1 MRTLYIDT
9 ANDDL
14 VLAILEDDKLLNKI
28 EKSCKNE
35 HSIYT
40 VSCLDEL
47 LKSCNLLPQDINN
60 IMVVNG
66 PGSFTGVR
74 IGVTVAKT
82 YAYILKKDIILV
94 SSLKA
99 LALST
104 PNKIAISLIDA
115 KNSNYYMGIYDMF
128 DNDVT
133 YETFSTKEEVIQK
146 IEQYQDAT
154 VVSNKNL
161 TIGDYKVK
169 KVDLDIEAIVKYYKN
184 EEATP
189 IDRVLPNYLKLP
201 QVLEVKK

>member
-14 VLAILEDDKLLNKI
+14 VLAILEDDKLLNKL
-28 EKSCKNE
+28 EKNCKNE

-47 LKSCNLLPQDINN
+47 LKSCNLLPNDINN

-104 PNKIAISLIDA
+104 PNKIAITLIDA

-184 EEATP
+184 EESTP

-201 QVLEVKK
+201 QVLEAKK